1 LCNEADVNLQTF
13 FLIVLLGFLS
23 GCGRSPDR
31 LARRGLALLNA
42 GKPAEAAEQ
51 LERALV
57 NREEDSETAALWG
70 ALGLARGR
78 AGRLALAEDAF
89 RTASELADED
99 FWIHINYGGLLIQ
112 QGRFADAL
120 EPLAVAV
127 RADLYRTEA
136 LEFMA
141 NAALMLED
149 RDLAL
154 RMLEEAAIRANEPR
168 VMTSLSTLAANDSGS
183 RLYLQ
188 EALDLDPA
196 YGPAAL
202 NLAVL
207 LDRSG
212 AEIHRALHY
221 YERYLAVTPAEQIH
235 PGVRDRVDV
244 LKRRRDNPGGVEDA
258 TVVQIRD
265 FLARSREAV
274 REGDRMTAL
283 NYATRAAQLAQRSGR
298 TDLEEQALRQG
309 VSAAP
314 DQGRAHAALGQFY
327 LARGRNDDAVRSFRE
342 AARLAPDALP
352 AQMGLARAALA
363 ARQNTLAREA
373 LERAESLA
381 ASRSALDEIAGMYR
395 DDLRDRNSARR
406 VERLR
411 AERFPE

>member
-1 LCNEADVNLQTF
+1 MNYSTF
-13 FLIVLLGFLS
+13 FLIALLAILT

-31 LARRGLALLNA
+31 LARRGLALLDA
-42 GKPAEAAEQ
+42 GKPAEAAEL

-89 RTASELADED
+89 RTASGLADED

-136 LEFMA
+136 LELMA
-141 NAALMLED
+141 DAALRLED
-149 RDLAL
+149 KDLAL
-154 RMLEEAAIRANEPR
+154 RMLEEASIRANDPR
-168 VMTSLSTLAANDSGS
+168 VMTSLATLAANDSES
-183 RLYLQ
+183 RLKLQ

-207 LDRSG
+207 IDRSG
-212 AEIHRALHY
+212 SEIHRALHY
-221 YERYLAVTPAEQIH
+221 YERYMSITPREEIDPA
-235 PGVRDRVDV
+235 VRDRVDV
-244 LKRRRDNPGGVEDA
+244 LKRRRDNPDGVEDA
-258 TVVQIRD
+258 TVVQIRE
-265 FLARSREAV
+265 FLSRSREAV
-274 REGDRMTAL
+274 REGNRMTAL
-283 NYATRAAQLAQRSGR
+283 NYATRAAQLAQRGGR

-327 LARGRNDDAVRSFRE
+327 LTQERNEDAVRSFRE

-373 LERAESLA
+373 LERAEGLA
-381 ASRSALDEIAGMYR
+381 TSGAVLDEIAGIYR
-395 DDLRDRNSARR
+395 DDLRDRRSVRR

>member
-1 LCNEADVNLQTF
+1 MNFSNF
-13 FLIVLLGFLS
+13 FLIVLLGIVS
-23 GCGRSPDR
+23 GCGRSSDR
-31 LARRGLALLNA
+31 LTRRGLGLLDA
-42 GKPAEAAEQ
+42 GRPAEAAEL
-51 LERALV
+51 LEQALV
-57 NREEDSETAALWG
+57 NREGDPETATLWG
-70 ALGLARGR
+70 ALALARGR
-78 AGRLALAEDAF
+78 AGQLSLAEDAF
-89 RTASELADED
+89 RTASGLADED

-112 QGRFADAL
+112 QGRYSDAL

-136 LEFMA
+136 LELMA

-168 VMTSLSTLAANDSGS
+168 VMTSLSTLAANDSES

-212 AEIHRALHY
+212 SERHRALHY
-221 YERYLAVTPAEQIH
+221 YERYLAVTPAEQVH
-235 PGVRDRVDV
+235 PGFRDRVDV
-244 LKRRRDNPGGVEDA
+244 LKRRRDNPNGVEDA
-258 TVVQIRD
+258 MVVQIRD

-274 REGDRMTAL
+274 REGNRMTAL
-283 NYATRAAQLAQRSGR
+283 NYATRAAQLARRGGR

-309 VSAAP
+309 VAAAP
-314 DQGRAHAALGQFY
+314 DQGRAHAALGHFY
-327 LARGRNDDAVRSFRE
+327 LTRGRNDDAVRSFRE
-342 AARLAPDALP
+342 AAALAPEAFP

-363 ARQNTLAREA
+363 ARQTSLAREA

-381 ASRSALDEIAGMYR
+381 ARGENLDELVAIYR
-395 DDLRDRNSARR
+395 DDLRDRRSARR